1 MSGGKSWVMRQQG
14 WIFKS
19 LRSLGLES
27 EVGRSMFC
35 TLRFGLPF
43 LNLIDYGLFFFINK
57 FDSFFCWTCLEAKFS

>member
-43 LNLIDYGLFFFINK
+43 LNLIDYGLFFLLINLIH
-57 FDSFFCWTCLEAKFS
+57 FFVGLV